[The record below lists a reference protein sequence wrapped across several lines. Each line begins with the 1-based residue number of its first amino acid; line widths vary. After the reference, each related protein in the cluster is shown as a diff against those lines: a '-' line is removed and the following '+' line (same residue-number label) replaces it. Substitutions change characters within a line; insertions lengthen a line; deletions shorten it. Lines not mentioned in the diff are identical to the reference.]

1 MRNTYLGLTRGL
13 PALTLLLLLAACG
26 GESGDGTKGGGA
38 TPAADS
44 KGGVASGVVSRGV
57 TPSSTVPAGGATSGS
72 NPGVGAAGGTARGQG
87 AASNATPRG
96 IGSGS
101 ATSLPL
107 APHASG
113 EILVRFRATVSELNK
128 SRTLSRVAATR
139 LRAFR
144 VIKGLEHHRLPPNV
158 SVAEALE
165 DYRQDPNVLYAE
177 PNYVVHTTAIP
188 DDTRFGEL
196 WGLHNTGQSGG
207 TSGADIDALG
217 AWDIATGSSNVVVA
231 VIDTGIDY
239 NHPDLSANM
248 FRNTPDC
255 IANGIDDDGN
265 GRIDDCY
272 GIDTANN
279 DSDPMDDNRHGT
291 HVAGTIGAQGN
302 NGSGVAGINWN
313 VNLMACKF
321 LAASGS
327 GTTAGAIACLEYVR
341 TMKDRG
347 VNIVATNNSWGGGG
361 FSQAL
366 FDAIKGHQEAGIL
379 FVAAAGNGNA
389 FGVGLNNDQTPFYP
403 CNYNLSNVIC
413 VAASTRTDE
422 RATFSNYGRR
432 TVHIG
437 APGAEILSTT
447 LTNSYTML
455 NGTSMATPHVTGTAA
470 LLKAA
475 DPSRDWRAIR
485 NLILAS
491 GDNVPSMANTITQ
504 KRLNALGA
512 LNCVNSTAFSRLSP
526 IADTV
531 LANVDTPL
539 NLSVLNINCAI
550 PNGDVVVTVNP
561 GGETVTLLD
570 DGAGVDQAAGDGNYS
585 GQWIPATTG
594 SYTLTFPDGSE
605 LAVTVSSPLISVTPD
620 VLDFGTVNAN
630 AFVDRAFMVQNAASG
645 TLSGSASTAAPF
657 AIQSGGSYSLSAGQ
671 SQTVTVRLS
680 PTVVGTVSGTVNFTG
695 GGAASK
701 IVTGVVV
708 PPATLAASPTS
719 AAPGTTITVSWS
731 GIATPTTRD
740 WIGIYQPGAPDT
752 SYHLGWLYVSGA
764 ANGSVPFTLATT
776 LAPGTYE
783 LRLFS
788 NGGYSRLAVTTIT
801 VVPGCTGGSLNA
813 SPTSVAP
820 GGSVTATWSAVCAST
835 STDWIGLYLPGALD
849 SSYLAYR
856 YTTGTASGSV
866 PFTIPTSVAPGTYE
880 LRLFSNNS
888 GKRLAV
894 SNSFQVVVAGCSGS
908 SLGASPANV
917 PLGGSVTATWSGLCG
932 PTTRDWVGVF
942 LAGSANTSYVAWAYT
957 TGAASGSMN
966 LALPVSLPQ
975 GTYELRLFAN
985 GSYTRLATS
994 NTFTLGAGCTGSASL
1009 SASPASVPAGG
1020 SVTATWSGLCGPTS
1034 RDWIGVFLPGAAN
1047 TSYVAWAYSTG
1058 AASGSISLALA
1069 ASLPQGTYELRLFS
1083 NGGYTRLATS
1093 NTFAVGAACTGGAN
1107 LSASPASV
1115 PRGGTVT
1122 ATWSNVCSPTSRD
1135 WIGIFA
1141 PGAPNSYYVA
1151 WRYTTGTASGSVPLT
1166 VPSSLAPGTYELRLF
1181 ANNGYLLLGK
1191 SNAFT
1196 VTSP

>member
-1 MRNTYLGLTRGL
+1 M
-13 PALTLLLLLAACG
+13 
-26 GESGDGTKGGGA
+26 
-38 TPAADS
+38 
-44 KGGVASGVVSRGV
+44 
-57 TPSSTVPAGGATSGS
+57 
-72 NPGVGAAGGTARGQG
+72 
-87 AASNATPRG
+87 
-96 IGSGS
+96 
-101 ATSLPL
+101 
-107 APHASG
+107 
-113 EILVRFRATVSELNK
+113 
-128 SRTLSRVAATR
+128 
-139 LRAFR
+139 
-144 VIKGLEHHRLPPNV
+144 
-158 SVAEALE
+158 AEALE
-165 DYRQDPNVLYAE
+165 NYRQDPNVLYAE

-207 TSGADIDALG
+207 TPGADIDALG
-217 AWDIATGSSNVVVA
+217 AWDTATGSSSVVVA

-248 FRNTPDC
+248 FRNTADC

-279 DSDPMDDNRHGT
+279 DSDPMDDNEHGT
-291 HVAGTIGAQGN
+291 HVAGTIGASGN
-302 NGSGVAGINWN
+302 NATGVAGINWN
-313 VNLMACKF
+313 VSLMACKF

-327 GTTAGAIACLEYVR
+327 GTLAGAIGCLEYVR

-347 VNIVATNNSWGGGG
+347 VNVVATNNSWGGGG

-437 APGAEILSTT
+437 APGAAILSTT
-447 LTNSYTML
+447 PNNTYATF

-475 DPSRDWRAIR
+475 DPARDWRAIR
-485 NLILAS
+485 NLILAGGES
-491 GDNVPSMANTITQ
+491 IPSMENTVTQ

-512 LNCVNSTAFSRLSP
+512 LTCANSPVFSRLTP

-531 LANVDTPL
+531 LVNVDTPL
-539 NLSVLNINCAI
+539 NLSVLNINCAL
-550 PNGDVVVTVNP
+550 PNGDVVVTVSP
-561 GGETVTLLD
+561 GGESVTLLD
-570 DGAGVDQAAGDGNYS
+570 DGVGVDQAAGDGNYS
-585 GQWIPATTG
+585 GQWIPASTG

-605 LAVTVSSPLISVTPD
+605 LAVTVSSPLISVAPE

-630 AFVDRAFMVQNAASG
+630 AFFDRAFTVQNAGSG
-645 TLSGSASTAAPF
+645 TLTGSASTAAPF
-657 AIQSGGSYSLSAGQ
+657 AIQSGASYSLSAGQ
-671 SQTVTVRLS
+671 SQTVTVRFS
-680 PTVVGTVSGTVNFTG
+680 PTTVGTISGTVNFTG

-701 IVTGVVV
+701 VVTGVVV
-708 PPATLAASPTS
+708 PPATLAANPTS
-719 AAPGTTITVSWS
+719 AMPGATITASWS
-731 GIATPTTRD
+731 GIAAPTTRD

-752 SYHLGWLYVSGA
+752 SYYLGWLYLTGA
-764 ANGSVPFTLATT
+764 ASGSVPFTLATS

-788 NGGYSRLAVTTIT
+788 NGSYSRLAVATIT
-801 VVPGCTGGSLNA
+801 VVPGCTGGALSA
-813 SPTSVAP
+813 SPTSVAA
-820 GGSVTATWSAVCAST
+820 GGSVTATWSAVCTPTGA
-835 STDWIGLYLPGALD
+835 DWIGLYLPGAPD
-849 SSYLAYR
+849 SAYLSYR

-880 LRLFSNNS
+880 LRLFTNNS
-888 GKRLAV
+888 LTRLAV
-894 SNSFQVVVAGCSGS
+894 SNSFQVVAGCSGG

-917 PLGGSVTATWSGLCG
+917 P
-932 PTTRDWVGVF
+932 
-942 LAGSANTSYVAWAYT
+942 
-957 TGAASGSMN
+957 
-966 LALPVSLPQ
+966 
-975 GTYELRLFAN
+975 
-985 GSYTRLATS
+985 
-994 NTFTLGAGCTGSASL
+994 
-1009 SASPASVPAGG
+1009 AGG
-1020 SVTATWSGLCGPTS
+1020 SVTAAWSGLCGPTS
-1034 RDWIGVFLPGAAN
+1034 KDWVGVFLPGAAN
-1047 TSYVAWAYSTG
+1047 TSYVAWGYTTG
-1058 AASGSISLALA
+1058 AASGSISLVLPGSLA
-1069 ASLPQGTYELRLFS
+1069 QGTYELRLFS
-1083 NGGYTRLATS
+1083 NGSYTRLATS
-1093 NTFAVGAACTGGAN
+1093 NTFTVGAACSGGAN

-1135 WIGIFA
+1135 WIGVFA

-1166 VPSSLAPGTYELRLF
+1166 IPSSLAPGTYELRLF

-1191 SNAFT
+1191 SNAFS